1 MIRDSIIASLTPV
14 FQDVLDAPDLH
25 LTPTTS
31 AGDVSGWDSVAHI
44 TLVVAIEQRFGI
56 RFNTAEIEEMR
67 NVGDLA
73 RLIAQKVGR
82 EQCMHAPDGV
92 VGQREVHA
100 ALADAI
106 DQVPASLA
114 VVQDLDFVANGQ
126 VCVRDVVFE
135 QGDRPGKIVLVAVE
149 AR

>member
-1 MIRDSIIASLTPV
+1 MTRDSIIASLTPV

-56 RFNTAEIEEMR
+56 RFHTAEIEEMR

-73 RLIAQKVGR
+73 RLIAQKVG
-82 EQCMHAPDGV
+82 
-92 VGQREVHA
+92 
-100 ALADAI
+100 
-106 DQVPASLA
+106 
-114 VVQDLDFVANGQ
+114 
-126 VCVRDVVFE
+126 
-135 QGDRPGKIVLVAVE
+135 
-149 AR
+149 